1 MSLLLWDRLGYM
13 MYSALMLLASSMWF
27 CLVTSLCRVLLKVK
41 ISMNFVL
48 DSREEE
54 KSGISL
60 EILWTYLQGR

>member
-1 MSLLLWDRLGYM
+1 MSLLLWVRLGYVI
-13 MYSALMLLASSMWF
+13 YSALILFASSMWL

-41 ISMNFVL
+41 ISMKFVI

-54 KSGISL
+54 ESGISL